1 MFATEMYAAM
11 CNKQAVMSTTFLA
24 CCSGGVLKNPYQT
37 VLPAAAFPYP
47 AIDQLRPMTVF
58 DVHCGRY
65 RDVTFWDWVKAN
77 MPNVLSIIP
86 H

>member
-1 MFATEMYAAM
+1 
-11 CNKQAVMSTTFLA
+11 MSIELCQCGMSCT
-24 CCSGGVLKNPYQT
+24 GGILKNPYQT

-47 AIDQLRPMTVF
+47 TIHQLRRMTIF

-65 RDVTFWDWVKAN
+65 RDVTFWDWVKTN

-86 H
+86 Q

>member
-1 MFATEMYAAM
+1 
-11 CNKQAVMSTTFLA
+11 
-24 CCSGGVLKNPYQT
+24 
-37 VLPAAAFPYP
+37 
-47 AIDQLRPMTVF
+47 MTVF

-77 MPNVLSIIP
+77 MPNVLSIVP